1 MDAHI
6 DQIKALA
13 ADGWGAYLPAYAA
26 LRSRHPGIRTTRPDE
41 CAAEAER
48 RGLPCVNIYLAG
60 DASVV
65 CWPTLN
71 AAAGNQS

>member
-1 MDAHI
+1 MDPYI

-13 ADGWGAYLPAYAA
+13 ADGWGSYLPAYTA
-26 LRSRHPGIRTTRPDE
+26 LRSRHPAIQTPRPDE

-60 DASVV
+60 AESVV

-71 AAAGNQS
+71 AATN